1 MEKNG
6 FSHLLCMDFESW
18 VVSRKIN
25 KYNLSNAKL
34 RQLDNDYIVSALQ
47 FVLDV
52 LKKYNQKITFF
63 VVFKLEELYPGLLK
77 KIQAEGHEIGWHGY
91 SHSYIDNEK
100 ILKNELEASKNLLQK
115 YHVKGFQAPNIVF
128 FKEGY
133 NIVKDWGF
141 LYSSSTYGNSGRI
154 YNFDGIY
161 ELPVSV
167 ANQSY
172 NPSISDISFP
182 SSISLEN
189 LFRFGIPF
197 GSSYFWS
204 ILKKEYYA
212 KKLSAYSKKGEVANL
227 FIHNWQLIMPKSKS
241 KKYIP
246 DEQESFLKNPLFLPY
261 KISVNNMFEHL
272 LANFSFQ
279 TCMEYLK
286 SRKIV

>member
-1 MEKNG
+1 
-6 FSHLLCMDFESW
+6 MDFESW

-25 KYNLSNAKL
+25 KYNLPNAKL

-52 LKKYNQKITFF
+52 LRKYNQKITFF

-91 SHSYIDNEK
+91 SHSYISNEK
-100 ILKNELEASKNLLQK
+100 ILKNELEASENLLQK

-133 NIVKDWGF
+133 HILKDWGF
-141 LYSSSTYGNSGRI
+141 LYSSSIYGNSRRI

-182 SSISLEN
+182 SGMSLKN

-204 ILKKEYYA
+204 ILKKDYYA
-212 KKLSAYSKKGEVANL
+212 KKLSEYSKEEKVVNL
-227 FIHNWQLIMPKSKS
+227 FIHNWQLIMPQSKF

-246 DEQESFLKNPLFLPY
+246 DEQESFLKNPFFLPY
-261 KISVNNMFEHL
+261 KISVNNMFEYL

-279 TCMEYLK
+279 TCIEYLK